1 MTRLPEPFLPL
12 HDSDIKRLAKLVVYR
27 LDSGLETVASSDI
40 YTCPGLSVV
49 AKAGNRMGTARRCNL
64 AKLLCTLRGHQ
75 NPRDF
80 SNPEG
85 VQILTRVSLC
95 YSINTS
101 LTHLNLPS
109 KITDLLPGSRLPDH
123 FHVAVVHVNNMVEKS
138 SQDSLIL
145 PDDFIEELKRAGLL
159 Q

>member
-12 HDSDIKRLAKLVVYR
+12 HDSDIKRLAKLIVYR
-27 LDSGLETVASSDI
+27 LDAGLDTVASSDI
-40 YTCPGLSVV
+40 YTCPGLSII

-64 AKLLCTLRGHQ
+64 AKLLCTLRRHQ

-80 SNPEG
+80 SDPG
-85 VQILTRVSLC
+85 GIQVLTRVGLC

-109 KITDLLPGSRLPDH
+109 KITDVLPGSRLPDH
-123 FHVAVVHVNNMVEKS
+123 FNVAVVHVDNMVEKTS
-138 SQDSLIL
+138 NDSLML
-145 PDDFIEELKRAGLL
+145 PDDFIEELKRAGLSR
-159 Q
+159 